1 MLSLE
6 VDQVIYNANSSG
18 IQEWK
23 VVEKTDGGYLIAR
36 TKVDDWD
43 HIPGLSTPYY
53 PTKEAAWKLLRYTF
67 S

>member
-6 VDQVIYNANSSG
+6 VDQIIYKAYSSG

-23 VVEKTDGGYLIAR
+23 VVKETNEGYLIAR
-36 TKVDDWD
+36 TKGDGCD

-53 PTKEAAWKLLRYTF
+53 PTKQAAWKIMRYTF